1 MSLRLRLILL
11 LLLVNAGL
19 LGIAQ
24 VTSFELQQRWLADNA
39 GLFQRR
45 VWNEVLQEAYRDYAR
60 TDPELAA
67 VTVQRLL
74 VPAVRDKLRA
84 YFRDTWISSTGQPA
98 ASVDVNPMGAHRRD
112 PATFPYEEI
121 RLGIREA
128 MAQRTLTRA
137 ASGFCLPI
145 IVGEVVVGG
154 AWFEP
159 ILPPPPQV
167 PFIVFAGPVLAGTLV
182 FGLLASFVIGRSV
195 VRPLRRI
202 GVAARRFG
210 AGRYDTRMPPV
221 EVPELAV
228 FVEAFN
234 AMAVR
239 IEGHHTELAREVEL
253 ATEEA
258 KRKERALLNSARL
271 ASMGTLAAGIAHE
284 INNPIGGMTNAIR
297 RIEASPS
304 LTDRERVYV
313 ELIREGLDRVG
324 SIARRVLDFSPRTI
338 EARPFLVVDAVEG
351 ARALVEHR
359 FVRQGVDMRVELAPD
374 LGLVGDRHEF
384 QQVILNLLINSLDVL
399 EDRPDPRW
407 IAVRGERQ
415 PNGEVRIVVEDNGPG
430 MRTEDLDRVM
440 DPFFS
445 GKGRPDAS
453 GLGMFISY
461 SIVRN
466 HGGSMAVD
474 SAPGAGFRVTIT
486 LPTVAIES

>member
-24 VTSFELQQRWLADNA
+24 LTSYELQKRWLTDNA

-45 VWNEVLQEAYRDYAR
+45 VWNEVLQEAYRDYSE

-74 VPAVRDKLRA
+74 VPAVREKLRA
-84 YFRDTWISSTGQPA
+84 YFRDTWISSTGQPS

-112 PATFPYEEI
+112 PDSFPYEEI
-121 RLGIREA
+121 RAGIREA
-128 MAQRTLTRA
+128 MARRTLTRA

-145 IVGEVVVGG
+145 IVGDAVVGG

-167 PFIVFAGPVLAGTLV
+167 PFIVFAGPVLGGTLV
-182 FGLLASFVIGRSV
+182 FGLLASLVIGGSV

-202 GVAARRFG
+202 GVVARRFG

-228 FVEAFN
+228 FVDAFN
-234 AMAVR
+234 AMAAR
-239 IEGHHTELAREVEL
+239 IEGHHAELESEVER

-258 KRKERALLNSARL
+258 KRKERALLQSARL

-284 INNPIGGMTNAIR
+284 INNPIGGMRNAIR
-297 RIEASPS
+297 RIGSNPA
-304 LTDRERVYV
+304 LTERERVYV
-313 ELIREGLDRVG
+313 ELIREGLERVG
-324 SIARRVLDFSPRTI
+324 GIARRVLDFSPRTI
-338 EARPFLVVDAVEG
+338 EARLFLVADAVEG

-359 FVRQGVDMRVELAPD
+359 LVRQSVELRVD
-374 LGLVGDRHEF
+374 LEQELGLVGDRHEF

-399 EDRPDPRW
+399 EGQPEPRW
-407 IAVRGERQ
+407 IAISGRVGEG
-415 PNGEVRIVVEDNGPG
+415 GEVRLLVEDNGPG
-430 MRTEDLDRVM
+430 MATADLDRVM

-466 HGGSMAVD
+466 HGGTLSVD
-474 SAPGAGFRVTIT
+474 SAPGQGFRVSIVM
-486 LPTVAIES
+486 PGAAGEP

>member
-24 VTSFELQQRWLADNA
+24 VTSYELQQRWLEENA

-45 VWNEVLQEAYRDYAR
+45 VWNEVLQEAYRDYSA

-84 YFRDTWISSTGQPA
+84 YFRDTWISSTGQPSA
-98 ASVDVNPMGAHRRD
+98 AVDVNPMGAHRRD
-112 PATFPYEEI
+112 PALFPYEEI
-121 RLGIREA
+121 RAGIREA

-137 ASGFCLPI
+137 SSGFCLPI
-145 IVGEVVVGG
+145 IVGDAVVGG

-167 PFIVFAGPVLAGTLV
+167 PFIVFAGPVLGGTLV
-182 FGLLASFVIGRSV
+182 FGLLASLVIGGSV

-210 AGRYDTRMPPV
+210 AGRYDTRMPRV

-228 FVEAFN
+228 FVDAFN
-234 AMAVR
+234 AMAAR
-239 IEGHHTELAREVEL
+239 IEGQHAELEREVER

-284 INNPIGGMTNAIR
+284 INNPIGGMRNALR
-297 RIEASPS
+297 RIEVNPA
-304 LTDRERVYV
+304 LTERERVYV
-313 ELIREGLDRVG
+313 DLIRDGLDRVG
-324 SIARRVLDFSPRTI
+324 GIARRVLDFSPRTI
-338 EARPFLVVDAVEG
+338 EARPFLVADAVEG

-359 FVRQGVDMRVELAPD
+359 FTRQAVDLRTDLEPG

-399 EDRPDPRW
+399 EDQPGPRW
-407 IAVRGERQ
+407 IAIRGRVGGD
-415 PNGEVRIVVEDNGPG
+415 GEVCILVEDNGPG
-430 MRTEDLDRVM
+430 MPNEDLDRVM

-466 HGGSMAVD
+466 HGGSLSVD
-474 SAPGAGFRVTIT
+474 SAPGAGFRVTIV
-486 LPTVAIES
+486 LPGPAAAE